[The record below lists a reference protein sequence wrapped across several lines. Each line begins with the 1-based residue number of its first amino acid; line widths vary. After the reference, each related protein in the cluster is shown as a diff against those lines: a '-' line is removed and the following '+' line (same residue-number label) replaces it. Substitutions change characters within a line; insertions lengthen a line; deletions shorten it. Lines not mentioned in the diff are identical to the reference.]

1 MRGRE
6 KRREMARIP
15 REEGNA
21 LKVAHRERG
30 EEGVRSG
37 GRVLRRHL
45 SVYKHRGGTR
55 HDAK

>member
-1 MRGRE
+1 
-6 KRREMARIP
+6 MAGEIP

-21 LKVAHRERG
+21 LKVAHHERG
-30 EEGVRSG
+30 ERVRW